1 MELSELM
8 AVSNWYCLTFCRL
21 HLALKAY
28 TELLHNLS
36 LMDRSKEEAIKNSAQ
51 VIKGKQI
58 KTALKL
64 YIHDVI

>member
-1 MELSELM
+1 MD
-8 AVSNWYCLTFCRL
+8 VSTRYCMSFRRL

-28 TELLHNLS
+28 TELLQNLN

-58 KTALKL
+58 KTSATL
-64 YIHDVI
+64 YFYDVI

>member
-1 MELSELM
+1 M
-8 AVSNWYCLTFCRL
+8 TFCRL

-28 TELLHNLS
+28 TELLHNLN

-64 YIHDVI
+64 YIPDVM